1 MLKSLE
7 NRFEKVNFVNLSM
20 AVVGIVGT
28 HSNVTNMFKA
38 LGFQQQEIGYSIR
51 FKRLCVAAE
60 EDRTMCFI

>member
-1 MLKSLE
+1 MLKSLK

-38 LGFQQQEIGYSIR
+38 LGFKQQEIGYLIR
-51 FKRLCVAAE
+51 FKRLCAAAE
-60 EDRTMCFI
+60 EDRTMYFV